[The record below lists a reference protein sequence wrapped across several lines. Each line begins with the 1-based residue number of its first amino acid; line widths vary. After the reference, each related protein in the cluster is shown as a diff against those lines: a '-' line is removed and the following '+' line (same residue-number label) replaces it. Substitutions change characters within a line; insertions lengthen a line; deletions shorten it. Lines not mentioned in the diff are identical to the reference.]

1 MDSIADMLV
10 RLRSGLNAKKESVD
24 VPHSKMKEEI
34 AKLLL
39 AEGFIGQYETHE
51 RMKKKHLRIKLK
63 YTPDRKSVIA
73 KLLRVSTPGRRV
85 YVGAAKVPRV
95 QAGFGTALISTS
107 KGLMTDEAA
116 RRQKL
121 GGEVICYIW

>member
-10 RLRSGLNAKKESVD
+10 RLRNGLNAKKESVD

-39 AEGFIGQYETHE
+39 AEGFIGSYESHE
-51 RMKKKHLRIKLK
+51 RMKKRHLRIKLK
-63 YTPDRKSVIA
+63 YSADRKPVIA
-73 KLLRVSTPGRRV
+73 GLRRVSTPGRRV

-95 QAGFGTALISTS
+95 QAGFGTALVSTS

-116 RRQKL
+116 RQQKL
-121 GGEVICYIW
+121 GGEIICYIW